1 MQENFKAAICYRGM
15 SKLSGQKHV
24 GTQIYERYR
33 SLHQLCNIKVNFGP
47 RNAHYPFSDATS
59 GNEESPIGRKAIS
72 TFSRGA
78 TEQKRRREGGRE
90 REKMMKKKESAIE

>member
-1 MQENFKAAICYRGM
+1 M
-15 SKLSGQKHV
+15 

-78 TEQKRRREGGRE
+78 TAKEKAGGRE
-90 REKMMKKKESAIE
+90 REKMKKEEGTIE